1 MPPSNFYSL
10 SIVAEIN
17 ADVKKNPRNNKVM
30 KDKLWY
36 TGNKGTCT
44 DAGVL
49 MKRKTDKNMN
59 KIIDRIWFDFSE
71 AVGGREIKQWIEAIE
86 SEFQGKVERFEDMLD
101 QVEQVQNTA
110 DKNEQKGI
118 LLTDKTAL
126 CMNAK
131 EKEIPYILYL
141 NEENKGAD
149 FADIPYAVE
158 GFKGVDVAFL
168 DEIYRR
174 FKGIPWTIL
183 ETGRLLVR
191 ETTEE
196 DLDALYEVYADP
208 SISLYTEN
216 LYEDRD
222 EERAYIRDYIKH
234 VYAFCGYGIWSVIHK
249 ESGKLIG
256 RAGLACREGYETPE
270 LGYVIGVSYQRQ
282 GYATEVCRAIM
293 EYAGERLGFPKI
305 RAVFEPEN
313 LASAKLCEK
322 LGFIEEGQVQLDGK
336 NMLQYVYKGT
346 VNYEKD

>member
-1 MPPSNFYSL
+1 MPPFYFHSL

-17 ADVKKNPRNNKVM
+17 ADVKS
-30 KDKLWY
+30 KLWY
-36 TGNKGTCT
+36 TGNKGTGT
-44 DAGVL
+44 DAGAL
-49 MKRKTDKNMN
+49 IKSKTDKKMD
-59 KIIDRIWFDFSE
+59 KIIDRIWFDFSD
-71 AVGGREIKQWIEAIE
+71 AVEEREIKQWIETIK
-86 SEFQGKVERFEDMLD
+86 SEFQGKVEHFENIPGE
-101 QVEQVQNTA
+101 VEQVQNAA
-110 DKNEQKGI
+110 DKSGEKGI
-118 LLTDKTAL
+118 LLTDKTAR
-126 CMNAK
+126 CMSAK

-141 NEENKGAD
+141 TEENKGAD

-158 GFKGVDVAFL
+158 GFEGVDVAFL

-183 ETGRLLVR
+183 ETKRLLVR

-234 VYAFCGYGIWSVIHK
+234 VYTFCGYGIWSVIHK

-256 RAGLACREGYETPE
+256 RAGLACRERYETPE
-270 LGYVIGVSYQRQ
+270 LGYVIGVPYQKQ
-282 GYATEVCRAIM
+282 GYATEVCRAIL
-293 EYAGERLGFPKI
+293 EYADERLGFPEI

-336 NMLQYVYKGT
+336 NMLQYVNKGT

>member
-30 KDKLWY
+30 RDKLWY
-36 TGNKGTCT
+36 TCNEGTGT
-44 DAGVL
+44 DTSAL
-49 MKRKTDKNMN
+49 MKRKTDKNMD

-71 AVGGREIKQWIEAIE
+71 AVGEREIKQWIETIE
-86 SEFQGKVERFEDMLD
+86 AEFQGKVECFENISDK
-101 QVEQVQNTA
+101 VEQVQNTA
-110 DKNEQKGI
+110 DKHEQKGI
-118 LLTDKTAL
+118 LLTDKTTQ
-126 CMNAK
+126 CMDAK

-141 NEENKGAD
+141 NEENRSAD
-149 FADIPYAVE
+149 FTDIPYAVE
-158 GFKGVDVAFL
+158 GFEGIDVAFL

-183 ETGRLLVR
+183 ETERLLVR

-234 VYAFCGYGIWSVIHK
+234 VYTFCGYGIWSVIHK

-270 LGYVIGVSYQRQ
+270 LGYVIGVPYQRQ
-282 GYATEVCRAIM
+282 GYATEVCRAIL
-293 EYAGERLGFPKI
+293 EYADERLGFPMI

-322 LGFIEEGQVQLDGK
+322 LGFIKEEQVQLDGK

>member
-1 MPPSNFYSL
+1 MVPPFYFHSL

-17 ADVKKNPRNNKVM
+17 ADVKS
-30 KDKLWY
+30 KLWY
-36 TGNKGTCT
+36 TGNKGTGT
-44 DAGVL
+44 DVGAL
-49 MKRKTDKNMN
+49 IKSKTDKKMD
-59 KIIDRIWFDFSE
+59 KIIDKIWFDFSDTVE
-71 AVGGREIKQWIEAIE
+71 EREINQWIETIK
-86 SEFQGKVERFEDMLD
+86 SEFQGKVEYFENIPDE
-101 QVEQVQNTA
+101 VERVQNAA
-110 DKNEQKGI
+110 DKSGEKGI
-118 LLTDKTAL
+118 LLTDKTAR
-126 CMNAK
+126 CMSAK
-131 EKEIPYILYL
+131 GKEIPYILYL

-149 FADIPYAVE
+149 FGDIPYAVE
-158 GFKGVDVAFL
+158 GFEGVDIAFL

-183 ETGRLLVR
+183 ETQRLLVR

-234 VYAFCGYGIWSVIHK
+234 VYTFCGYGIWSVIHK

-270 LGYVIGVSYQRQ
+270 LGYVIGVPYQKQ
-282 GYATEVCRAIM
+282 GYATEVCRAIL
-293 EYAGERLGFPKI
+293 EYADERLGFPEI

-322 LGFIEEGQVQLDGK
+322 LGFIEEGQVRLDEK